1 MNFRAFEGGDFSAHV
16 SMFNIDDGRLCAG
29 SQSLRPLS
37 KVQHQWFLLLVM
49 EREKW
54 KDRCLHALTRAQGWT
69 TAALT
74 FLNP

>member
-1 MNFRAFEGGDFSAHV
+1 M
-16 SMFNIDDGRLCAG
+16 MAG
-29 SQSLRPLS
+29 CVLAASLRPLS

-54 KDRCLHALTRAQGWT
+54 KDRCLYTLTRAQGWT
-69 TAALT
+69 IAALT